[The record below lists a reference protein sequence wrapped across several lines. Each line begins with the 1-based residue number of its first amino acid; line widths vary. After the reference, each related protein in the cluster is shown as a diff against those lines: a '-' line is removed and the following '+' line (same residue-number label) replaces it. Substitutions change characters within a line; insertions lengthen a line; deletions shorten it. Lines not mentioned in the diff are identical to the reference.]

1 MYSKTYQ
8 ITGSNL
14 QQPLEE
20 FVRMHHQQA
29 HESVYPGGFI
39 RLYEDYSFLN
49 GNDIMICVRVD
60 STAAVSNKISIEF
73 IAGGSREGLL
83 TVADLWGSEKRRV
96 SKFNNDLLDFCAA
109 HRFEVFE
116 EEGPE

>member
-1 MYSKTYQ
+1 VFSKIYH

-49 GNDIMICVRVD
+49 GNDIMVCVRVD
-60 STAAVSNKISIEF
+60 STAAVSNKMSIEF
-73 IAGGSREGLL
+73 IAGGSGEGLFS
-83 TVADLWGSEKRRV
+83 TGDGWGSERRRV

-109 HRFEVFE
+109 NQFEVFE
-116 EEGPE
+116 EEVPE